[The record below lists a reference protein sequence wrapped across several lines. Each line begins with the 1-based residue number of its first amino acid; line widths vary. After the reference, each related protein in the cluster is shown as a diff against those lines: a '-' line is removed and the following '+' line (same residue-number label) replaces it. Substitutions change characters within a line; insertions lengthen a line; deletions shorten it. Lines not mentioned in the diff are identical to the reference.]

1 MMGSGLTGR
10 MEWGMVV
17 ESKVDELRVTW
28 PGARRAIARRR
39 RRGDRRSL
47 GAHSGKRAG
56 YELILD
62 DTAALRHGNE
72 TKNSVQSKDKPL
84 SPA

>member
-1 MMGSGLTGR
+1 MVGLGLVVAMGRRL
-10 MEWGMVV
+10 VV
-17 ESKVDELRVTW
+17 KSKVDELRVTW
-28 PGARRAIARRR
+28 PGARRAIARRG